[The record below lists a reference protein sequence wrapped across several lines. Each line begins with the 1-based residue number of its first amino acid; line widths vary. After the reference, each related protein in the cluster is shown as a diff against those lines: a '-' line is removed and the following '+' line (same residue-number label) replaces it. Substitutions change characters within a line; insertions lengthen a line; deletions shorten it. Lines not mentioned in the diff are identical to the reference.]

1 MPCVLFDCCTRT
13 HALRH
18 TNEKAIVL
26 AVVPDSILPKALHS
40 QNRMG
45 YLKQTTNIYHRNRWM
60 VKFSFSFRVFI
71 CFTLMRG
78 YCNGGKSGNN
88 AIDVVRVITVV
99 EVAITVDII
108 EVRGVGDV
116 GRPLP
121 PVVRRNPTAD
131 NNQQPTS
138 DDIELN
144 RCILKLLL

>member
-1 MPCVLFDCCTRT
+1 
-13 HALRH
+13 
-18 TNEKAIVL
+18 
-26 AVVPDSILPKALHS
+26 
-40 QNRMG
+40 
-45 YLKQTTNIYHRNRWM
+45 
-60 VKFSFSFRVFI
+60 
-71 CFTLMRG
+71 MRG